1 MGKIL
6 RLQRQAKL
14 KRTYHS
20 RSNEGIHKCHD
31 CAREYTQPV
40 MIPFIGTNNTYD
52 DNTEWFCLRCYNKR
66 FGG

>member
-6 RLQRQAKL
+6 KLQRQAKL

-20 RSNEGIHKCHD
+20 KGNEGKHKCHD
-31 CAREYTQPV
+31 CDREYTQPV
-40 MIPFIGTNNTYD
+40 MIPFIGTNNNYD
-52 DNTEWFCLRCYNKR
+52 DSTEWFCLRCYNKR